1 MSGLFKTDAQE
12 RVPTGVNLSAAAKI
26 YLRVFDVGLQNTF
39 VYRWNF
45 FIRSI
50 FGILPLLGT
59 VFIWGAIFEAKGQ
72 GINSFDYGSVVFYFL
87 LVLFLQGLVTPTDD
101 EWEVANDIR
110 EGQIGTFI
118 VKPIDYV
125 LYRFSLFCSNRLLY
139 AAVTL
144 PVVAVLFFCYRQYV
158 VWPTDWFVWLITIWS
173 TAMAALLQFFISL
186 SIAFLAFWMLE
197 ISTVVFIIYS
207 FEYFLSGQM
216 FPIAFMPA
224 VVRDVLVWLPFPY
237 ELSFPVVVF
246 MERVHGAEIWSG
258 LVIQAFWVVV
268 TGLIAKGMWRIGL
281 NYYETVG
288 G

>member
-1 MSGLFKTDAQE
+1 MSGLFKTDARE
-12 RVPTGVNLSAAAKI
+12 RVLTGVNISAAAKT

-118 VKPIDYV
+118 VTPIASV
-125 LYRFSLFCSNRLLY
+125 LYWFILLFSYRLFYPALS
-139 AAVTL
+139 L
-144 PVVAVLFFCYRQYV
+144 PACVVLFVFYR
-158 VWPTDWFVWLITIWS
+158 
-173 TAMAALLQFFISL
+173 
-186 SIAFLAFWMLE
+186 
-197 ISTVVFIIYS
+197 YS
-207 FEYFLSGQM
+207 
-216 FPIAFMPA
+216 
-224 VVRDVLVWLPFPY
+224 
-237 ELSFPVVVF
+237 
-246 MERVHGAEIWSG
+246 
-258 LVIQAFWVVV
+258 
-268 TGLIAKGMWRIGL
+268 
-281 NYYETVG
+281 
-288 G
+288 

>member
-1 MSGLFKTDAQE
+1 M
-12 RVPTGVNLSAAAKI
+12 NLSAKT
-26 YLRVFDVGLQNTF
+26 YLKVFEVGLQNTF

-45 FIRSI
+45 FLRSI

-59 VFIWGAIFEAKGQ
+59 VFIWGAIFQAKGQ
-72 GINSFDYGSVVFYFL
+72 SVNDFDYSSIVFYFL

-110 EGQIGTFI
+110 EGQIGAFI

-125 LYRFSLFCSNRLLY
+125 LYRFSLFSSNRLLY

-144 PVVAVLFFCYRQYV
+144 PVVAFLFFCFRQHV
-158 VWPTDWFVWLITIWS
+158 VWPTDWAVWLIAIWS
-173 TAMAALLQFFISL
+173 TLMAALLQFFISL
-186 SIAFLAFWMLE
+186 TVALLAFWMLE

-224 VVRDVLVWLPFPY
+224 VVRDVLFWLPFPY

-246 MERVHGAEIWSG
+246 MQRVHGTELWLGIA
-258 LVIQAFWVVV
+258 IQAFWVVMA
-268 TGLIAKGMWRIGL
+268 GLGTRAMWTIGL
-281 NYYETVG
+281 NHYEAVG

>member
-1 MSGLFKTDAQE
+1 MK
-12 RVPTGVNLSAAAKI
+12 LSSTAKV

-45 FIRSI
+45 FFRSI

-72 GINSFDYGSVVFYFL
+72 GINNFDYGSIVFYFL
-87 LVLFLQGLVTPTDD
+87 LVLFLQGLVTPTDYD
-101 EWEVANDIR
+101 
-110 EGQIGTFI
+110 
-118 VKPIDYV
+118 

-144 PVVAVLFFCYRQYV
+144 PVVAVLFVCYRQYV
-158 VWPTDWFVWLITIWS
+158 VWPTDWIVWLVAIWS
-173 TAMAALLQFFISL
+173 TLMAALLQFFISL
-186 SIAFLAFWMLE
+186 SIALLAFWMLE

-246 MERVHGAEIWSG
+246 MQRVHGAEIWSG
-258 LVIQAFWVVV
+258 LAIQVFWVVV
-268 TGLIAKGMWRIGL
+268 TGLIAK
-281 NYYETVG
+281 
-288 G
+288 

>member
-1 MSGLFKTDAQE
+1 MRRLA
-12 RVPTGVNLSAAAKI
+12 P
-26 YLRVFDVGLQNTF
+26 YLKAFDIGFQNTF

-59 VFIWGAIFEAKGQ
+59 VFIWGAIFHAKGQ
-72 GINSFDYGSVVFYFL
+72 GINTFDYGSVVFYFL

-110 EGQIGTFI
+110 EGQISSFI
-118 VKPIDYV
+118 VRPINYL
-125 LYRFSLFCSNRLLY
+125 LYRFCLFASNRILY
-139 AAVTL
+139 AAMTL
-144 PVVAVLFFCYRQYV
+144 PVVALLFFWYREYL
-158 VWPTDWFVWLITIWS
+158 VWPTDWVVWLVALWT
-173 TAMAALLQFFISL
+173 TLMAGLLQFFISISVAL
-186 SIAFLAFWMLE
+186 LAFWMLE

-216 FPIAFMPA
+216 FPIAFMPPA
-224 VVRDVLVWLPFPY
+224 VRDVLVWLPFPY

-246 MERVHGAEIWSG
+246 MQRVHGTELWSG
-258 LVIQAFWVVV
+258 VAIQAFWVVIA
-268 TGLIAKGMWRIGL
+268 GLAAKTMWRVGL
-281 NYYETVG
+281 NHYEAVG

>member
-1 MSGLFKTDAQE
+1 MN
-12 RVPTGVNLSAAAKI
+12 VSAAAKI
-26 YLRVFDVGLQNTF
+26 YFKVFDVGLQSTF

-45 FIRSI
+45 FVRSI

-59 VFIWGAIFEAKGQ
+59 VLIWGAIFQAKGE
-72 GINSFDYGSVVFYFL
+72 GINSFDYGAVVFYFL

-110 EGQIGTFI
+110 EGQIGSFI
-118 VKPIDYV
+118 VKPVDYV

-144 PVVAVLFFCYRQYV
+144 PVVVFLFFCYRQYV
-158 VWPTDWFVWLITIWS
+158 VWPTDWLIWVVAIW
-173 TAMAALLQFFISL
+173 TTLMAALLQFLISL
-186 SIAFLAFWMLE
+186 TVALLAFWMLE

-216 FPIAFMPA
+216 FPLAFMPA
-224 VVRDVLVWLPFPY
+224 TVQAVLAWLPFPY
-237 ELSFPVVVF
+237 ELSFPVVVL
-246 MERVHGAEIWSG
+246 MQRVHGADLWFG
-258 LVIQAFWVVV
+258 VAVQAFWVV
-268 TGLIAKGMWRIGL
+268 TAAIAAKTMWRIGL
-281 NYYETVG
+281 NHYETVG